1 MTISPRVRLHAPI
14 LGLVLIILLAAL
26 WAALGRIGWALPPLP
41 VPLLGQHG
49 ALMISGFLGTLV
61 SLERAVALQKRWAYA
76 VPIVSAL
83 GAIALFSG
91 LPYQIGRA
99 LLVVAGTGLVGVFY
113 TIYRRHPTIDV
124 LTMALGAVMWLIGNL
139 LWLFRQPAYTAA
151 SWWAGFLILTIA
163 AERLEISR
171 VLLLNKTSRNL
182 FKAALAVFSIGLLG
196 SLAVLDVGLRV
207 AGVGLFG
214 FGVWLLRFD
223 LARRTI
229 LKTGLTRFIAACLL
243 PGYVWLIVGGGL
255 WLIVGSTST
264 NGYLYDAMYH
274 SLFLGFI
281 FSMIFGHA
289 PIILPA
295 VMPIEVEYRSS
306 FYLHLGLLQLSLI
319 MRIVADLLAAQ
330 PVRQWAGLI
339 NVLAILLFLFNM
351 ARSVR
356 RRPAA

>member
-1 MTISPRVRLHAPI
+1 MTISRNRRLHAPI
-14 LGLVLIILLAAL
+14 LGLVLFILLAGL
-26 WAALGRIGWALPPLP
+26 WAALGRIGWRLPPLP

-76 VPIVSAL
+76 VPILSAL
-83 GAIALFSG
+83 GSIALFSG
-91 LPYQIGRA
+91 LPSEIGRGLIA
-99 LLVVAGTGLVGVFY
+99 LAALGLVVVFRL
-113 TIYRRHPTIDV
+113 IYRIRSTIDIG
-124 LTMALGAVMWLIGNL
+124 TMALGAIMWLVGNA
-139 LWLFRQPAYTAA
+139 LWLFGQPAYHAA
-151 SWWAGFLILTIA
+151 GWWAGFLILTIA
-163 AERLEISR
+163 GERLELSR
-171 VLLLNKTSRNL
+171 VLILNERSRNF
-182 FKAALAVFSIGLLG
+182 FKTALAVFSMGLLG
-196 SLAVLDVGLRV
+196 SLVVLDVGLRV
-207 AGVGLFG
+207 AGAGLIL

-229 LKTGLTRFIAACLL
+229 RQDGLTRFIAACLL

-264 NGYLYDAMYH
+264 NGFLYDAMYH

-295 VMPIEVEYRSS
+295 VMPIEVAYRSS
-306 FYLHLGLLQLSLI
+306 FYLHLALLQLSLI
-319 MRIVADLLAAQ
+319 LRVIADLLAAQ
-330 PVRQWAGLI
+330 PVRQWAGLL
-339 NVLAILLFLFNM
+339 NVLAILFFLFNM

>member
-1 MTISPRVRLHAPI
+1 
-14 LGLVLIILLAAL
+14 
-26 WAALGRIGWALPPLP
+26 
-41 VPLLGQHG
+41 
-49 ALMISGFLGTLV
+49 MISGFLGTLV
-61 SLERAVALQKRWAYA
+61 SLERAVALQKRWPYL
-76 VPIVSAL
+76 VPIASAL

-91 LPYQIGRA
+91 LPYEIGRG
-99 LLVVAGTGLVGVFY
+99 LLVVAGLGLVAVFY
-113 TIYRRHPTIDV
+113 TLYRLHPTIDV
-124 LTMALGAVMWLIGNL
+124 FTMALGAVMWLIGNL
-139 LWLFRQPAYTAA
+139 LWLFGQPAYTAA
-151 SWWAGFLILTIA
+151 CWWAGFLILTIA

-182 FKAALAVFSIGLLG
+182 FKVALGVFSIGLLA
-196 SLAVLDVGLRV
+196 SLIVLDVGLRV
-207 AGVGLFG
+207 AGAGLIV

-229 LKTGLTRFIAACLL
+229 RKDGLTRFIAACLL
-243 PGYVWLIVGGGL
+243 PGYAWLIVGGGL

-264 NGYLYDAMYH
+264 NGFLYDAMYH

-306 FYLHLGLLQLSLI
+306 FYLHLALLQLSLI
-319 MRIVADLLAAQ
+319 MRVVADLFAAQ